1 MGTLDPVT
9 TPLGGG
15 TADLV
20 AELRAQAE
28 AAVIRAAETKDQ
40 VAREVVEVRAQADAV
55 AAALDDGARQA
66 ADRTTADGERLD
78 ATVLAEARA
87 QAASAIAEAEAKAA
101 SIRVTAAEAADD
113 AAAALA
119 RAEVRRDSAAV
130 QADALRLT
138 ARREATMNRRQQLD
152 DIHQVAHGQLDSRL
166 RPGLPPGR
174 HPRGPVGDA
183 DRDRPRDR
191 PAARRHRRLQPGHRQ
206 PMLTRR
212 RPVVRATTPIPTRNP
227 TYRRHPSAA
236 IRLPGIGCAGCATA
250 DVGCL
255 RQPTDTPARTPRRY
269 QFRM

>member
-1 MGTLDPVT
+1 M
-9 TPLGGG
+9 
-15 TADLV
+15 
-20 AELRAQAE
+20 
-28 AAVIRAAETKDQ
+28 IRAAETKDQ

-152 DIHQVAHGQLDSRL
+152 DIHQVAHGQLDSASDLVSRLGVTLEDLSATLTEIGPVTARLHADIDASNQATGTDADSSSSGGPGDDSDSDSESDLPATSFSRHQTAGDRL
-166 RPGLPPGR
+166 RR
-174 HPRGPVGDA
+174 V
-183 DRDRPRDR
+183 
-191 PAARRHRRLQPGHRQ
+191 RHR
-206 PMLTRR
+206 
-212 RPVVRATTPIPTRNP
+212 
-227 TYRRHPSAA
+227 
-236 IRLPGIGCAGCATA
+236 
-250 DVGCL
+250 
-255 RQPTDTPARTPRRY
+255 
-269 QFRM
+269 